1 MHYRAIAT
9 DYDGTLAKDGQV
21 DAATMTALR
30 RYQDAGGKLLMV
42 TGRELSDLQRAFPEL
57 TMFDGAVV
65 ENGAVFYDPRRDRV
79 QTLGDPPPE
88 LFIESLIAQQVSPIQ
103 RGRVIVST
111 WQPHGVTVQR
121 TLAAL
126 GLDHEI
132 ILNKRA
138 VMVLPKGVNKATG
151 LRLALQELGLA
162 ANAIAGIGDAEN
174 DRDLLKSCGLAV
186 AVANALPDLQAL
198 ADVVTI
204 KTHGAGVQ
212 ELIDGILCDRFPP
225 ATDPTP

>member
-21 DAATMTALR
+21 DATTMTALR

-79 QTLGDPPPE
+79 QTLGDPPPD
-88 LFIESLIAQQVSPIQ
+88 LFIESLIAQQVNPIQ

-111 WQPHGVTVQR
+111 WQPHGETVQR

-126 GLDHEI
+126 GLDHEV

-138 VMVLPKGVNKATG
+138 VMVLPNGVNKATG
-151 LRLALQELGLA
+151 LRLALQELGLT
-162 ANAIAGIGDAEN
+162 ANEIAGIFLKEHGQADAQMDFVYFID
-174 DRDLLKSCGLAV
+174 DREKRRTTLVSDEAEFLKTFERTKWDI
-186 AVANALPDLQAL
+186 ALD
-198 ADVVTI
+198 
-204 KTHGAGVQ
+204 
-212 ELIDGILCDRFPP
+212 
-225 ATDPTP
+225 